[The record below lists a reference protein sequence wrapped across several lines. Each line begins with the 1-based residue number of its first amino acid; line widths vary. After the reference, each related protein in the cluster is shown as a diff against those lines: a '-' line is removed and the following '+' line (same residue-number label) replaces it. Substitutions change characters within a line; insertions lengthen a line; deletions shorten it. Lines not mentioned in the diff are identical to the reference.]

1 MGPTMSQTPPSHPL
15 LPVSTTLDQYRI
27 DSVVA
32 SSGMATIYRGTDMNT
47 DRVVALKLPYPEIE
61 ADPVLMERFHR
72 EAAIGATLNHPG
84 IIKVFPDDHRSRL
97 YMVMEWVDGRPLRE
111 VINQEGKLHAE
122 RAVSIAL
129 QVCNALDYI
138 HGQGVVHRDLKPEN
152 IIVSADDRVKLI
164 DFGIAFKAGSRRLTF
179 GKLGQT
185 QGTAEYISPE
195 QVKGKRG
202 DARSDLYSL
211 GVILFEM
218 LAGEPPFS
226 GPDPFTVLNA
236 KLQSKP
242 VSPQKF
248 TSEISPALSEVVLRA
263 LERDPRKRY
272 RDARELAW
280 DLEHPD
286 QAVVVEGTSGE
297 PNLRH
302 GSFRKGGIFP
312 YLLLALIPLA
322 IFALLLYVAGRK

>member
-1 MGPTMSQTPPSHPL
+1 MPDSLPQHPL
-15 LPVSTTLDQYRI
+15 LPISTILDQYRI

-32 SSGMATIYRGTDMNT
+32 SSGMATIYRATDMNT
-47 DRVVALKLPYPEIE
+47 DRAVAIKLPHPEME
-61 ADPVLMERFHR
+61 NDPVLFERFQR

-84 IIKVFPDDHRSRL
+84 IIKVFPEDHRTRL
-97 YMVMEWVDGRPLRE
+97 YMVMEWVEGRLLRE
-111 VINQEGKLHAE
+111 LINEEGKLPAE
-122 RAVSIAL
+122 RAVNIAL
-129 QVCNALDYI
+129 QTCNALDYI

-152 IIVSADDRVKLI
+152 IIVSDDDRVKLI

-226 GPDPFTVLNA
+226 GPDPFMVLNA
-236 KLQSKP
+236 KLQSKA

-248 TSEISPALSEVVLRA
+248 TSDMSAALAEVVLRA
-263 LERDPRKRY
+263 LERDPVKRY

-280 DLEHPD
+280 DLEHPE
-286 QAVVVEGTSGE
+286 QAVVVEGNSEQTH
-297 PNLRH
+297 RH
-302 GSFRKGGIFP
+302 GSFRKGGVFP

-322 IFALLLYVAGRK
+322 IFALLLYVAGHN